1 MATKQ
6 YLCQAG
12 NSSETT
18 FHTSKSF
25 LTDSLKEAVD
35 WCKDCMNEDMVDISA
50 VRILEPKANDNF
62 VVVEYTRMWVLTST
76 G

>member
-12 NSSETT
+12 NSSKTT
-18 FHTSKSF
+18 FHKSF
-25 LTDSLKEAVD
+25 VTDSLKEAVD
-35 WCKDCMNEDMVDISA
+35 WCKDCMDDEDMVDISV
-50 VRILEPKANDNF
+50 VRILEPKSNDNF
-62 VVVEYTRMWVLTST
+62 VVVEYKRMWVLTST